1 LRHLASI
8 LERAKLPAQSGKPP
22 YKLSEAVP
30 RIRLSAMENLDPI
43 SFEILKNSFISIAE
57 EMGVV
62 LRKSSFSPNIKER
75 RDFSCALFN
84 ASGQLVAQAEHIPV
98 HLGAMPYSV
107 QAVLKEFE
115 DNLSEGDDI
124 ILNDPYRGGTHL
136 PDITMVSPIFF
147 NERLIGFAANRAH
160 HSDVGGVAPGSM
172 SALSRNVNQE
182 GIRIPPIKL
191 WTNGKPNRQLFD
203 FVLTN
208 VRTPDE
214 RLGDLRAQRAANLV
228 GARRLTELLK
238 KSNVTT
244 VESGMNQLI
253 DYSQELMLKRIRE
266 LPRKSSSAVDYL
278 DDDGV
283 GTTDIPI
290 RVKVA
295 VAPRSIV
302 FDFSGSSKQVEGP
315 LNAVYSVTLS
325 AVYYVVRCVTDP
337 SIPAN
342 AGCFK
347 PVQVK
352 APFGTVVNAEP
363 PAPVAGGN
371 VETSTRIVD
380 VTLRAFS
387 NIIPERICAACQGT
401 MNNVTIGGVDPR
413 TGKYFTYYE
422 TIGGGFGA
430 RYDKDGVDGIHSH
443 MTNTLNTPVEALESA
458 YPLRVR
464 RYELARGSGG
474 QGRHRGGLGIRR
486 ETETLARESTISLMG
501 ERQRRGPWGLM
512 GAGQGKPGVYSI
524 FRGKKMNTLP
534 SKTTLRAIAGDVL
547 IVTTP
552 GGGGYGKPSQR
563 AKENVHGDVADE
575 KA

>member
-1 LRHLASI
+1 
-8 LERAKLPAQSGKPP
+8 
-22 YKLSEAVP
+22 
-30 RIRLSAMENLDPI
+30 MLDPV
-43 SFEILKNSFISIAE
+43 SFEILKNSLISIAE

-75 RDFSCALFN
+75 RDFSCALFD

-107 QAVLKEFE
+107 LAVLKDFE
-115 DNLSEGDDI
+115 NDLSESDDV

-147 NERLIGFAANRAH
+147 KDRLVGFAANRAH

-172 SALSRNVNQE
+172 SALSRDVNQE
-182 GIRIPPIKL
+182 GIRIPPVKL
-191 WTNGKPNRQLFD
+191 WSKGKPNRQILD
-203 FVLTN
+203 FVLSN

-228 GARRLTELLK
+228 GAKRLVELLK
-238 KSNVTT
+238 KSSVST
-244 VESGMNQLI
+244 VESGMSQLI
-253 DYSQELMLKRIRE
+253 NYSEELMIKRIRE
-266 LPRKSSSAVDYL
+266 LPRKSSSAIDYL
-278 DDDGV
+278 DDDGF

-290 RVKVA
+290 KVKVTVGRES
-295 VAPRSIV
+295 VA
-302 FDFSGSSKQVEGP
+302 FDFSGSSKQVQGP

-337 SIPAN
+337 SMPAN

-347 PVQVK
+347 PIEVK
-352 APFGTVVNAEP
+352 APSGTIVRAEP

-380 VTLRAFS
+380 VTLKAFS
-387 NIIPERICAACQGT
+387 SIIPQRVCAACQGT

-422 TIGGGFGA
+422 TIAGGFGA
-430 RYDKDGVDGIHSH
+430 RYNKDGVDGTHSH

-464 RYELARGSGG
+464 RYELVRGSGG
-474 QGRHRGGLGIRR
+474 RGRSRGGLGIRR
-486 ETETLARESTISLMG
+486 DTEVLAEGSTISLMG
-501 ERQRRGPWGLM
+501 ERQRRGPYGLF
-512 GAGQGKPGVYSI
+512 GGNSGSPGTYGLI
-524 FRGKKMNTLP
+524 RGNRITSLS
-534 SKTTLRAIAGDVL
+534 SKTTLSANSCDVL
-547 IVTTP
+547 TVTTP
-552 GGGGYGKPSQR
+552 GGGGYGTISGRTRERIEQDR
-563 AKENVHGDVADE
+563 ADG

>member
-1 LRHLASI
+1 L
-8 LERAKLPAQSGKPP
+8 
-22 YKLSEAVP
+22 
-30 RIRLSAMENLDPI
+30 LDPV
-43 SFEILKNSFISIAE
+43 SFEILKNSLISIAE

-75 RDFSCALFN
+75 RDFSCALFD

-107 QAVLKEFE
+107 LAVLKDFE
-115 DNLSEGDDI
+115 NDLSESDDV

-147 NERLIGFAANRAH
+147 KDRLVGFAANRAH

-172 SALSRNVNQE
+172 SALSRDVNQE
-182 GIRIPPIKL
+182 GIRIPPVKL
-191 WTNGKPNRQLFD
+191 WSKGKPNRQILD
-203 FVLTN
+203 FVLSN

-228 GARRLTELLK
+228 GAKRLVELLK
-238 KSNVTT
+238 KSSVST
-244 VESGMNQLI
+244 VESGMSQLI
-253 DYSQELMLKRIRE
+253 NYSEELMIKRIRE
-266 LPRKSSSAVDYL
+266 LPRKSSSAIDYL
-278 DDDGV
+278 DDDGF

-290 RVKVA
+290 KVKVTVGRES
-295 VAPRSIV
+295 VA
-302 FDFSGSSKQVEGP
+302 FDFSGSSKQVQGP

-347 PVQVK
+347 PIEVK
-352 APFGTVVNAEP
+352 APSGTIVKAEP

-380 VTLRAFS
+380 VTLKAFS
-387 NIIPERICAACQGT
+387 SIIPQRVCAACQGT

-422 TIGGGFGA
+422 TIAGGFGA
-430 RYDKDGVDGIHSH
+430 RYNKDGVDGTHSH

-464 RYELARGSGG
+464 RYELVRGSGG
-474 QGRHRGGLGIRR
+474 RGRSRGGLGIRR
-486 ETETLARESTISLMG
+486 DTEVLAEGSTISLMG
-501 ERQRRGPWGLM
+501 ERQRRGPYGLF
-512 GAGQGKPGVYSI
+512 GGNSGSPGTYGLI
-524 FRGKKMNTLP
+524 RGNRITSLS
-534 SKTTLRAIAGDVL
+534 SKTTLPANGGDVL
-547 IVTTP
+547 TVTTP
-552 GGGGYGKPSQR
+552 GGGGYGTVSRR
-563 AKENVHGDVADE
+563 AKESIEQDRADG

>member
-1 LRHLASI
+1 M
-8 LERAKLPAQSGKPP
+8 P
-22 YKLSEAVP
+22 
-30 RIRLSAMENLDPI
+30 DPV
-43 SFEILKNSFISIAE
+43 SFEILKNSLISIAE

-75 RDFSCALFN
+75 RDFSCALFD

-107 QAVLKEFE
+107 LAVLKDFE
-115 DNLSEGDDI
+115 NDLSESDDV

-147 NERLIGFAANRAH
+147 KDRLVGFAANRAH

-172 SALSRNVNQE
+172 SALSRDVNQE
-182 GIRIPPIKL
+182 GIRIPPVKL
-191 WTNGKPNRQLFD
+191 WSKGKPNRQILD
-203 FVLTN
+203 FVLSN

-228 GARRLTELLK
+228 GAKRLVELLK
-238 KSNVTT
+238 KSSVST
-244 VESGMNQLI
+244 VESGMSQLI
-253 DYSQELMLKRIRE
+253 NYSEELMIKRIRE
-266 LPRKSSSAVDYL
+266 LPRKSSSAIDYL
-278 DDDGV
+278 DDDGF

-290 RVKVA
+290 KVKVTVGRES
-295 VAPRSIV
+295 VA
-302 FDFSGSSKQVEGP
+302 FDFSGSSKQVQGP

-347 PVQVK
+347 PIEVK
-352 APFGTVVNAEP
+352 APSGTIVKAEP

-380 VTLRAFS
+380 VTLKAFS
-387 NIIPERICAACQGT
+387 SIIPQRVCAACQGT

-422 TIGGGFGA
+422 TIAGGFGA
-430 RYDKDGVDGIHSH
+430 RYNKDGVDGTHSH

-464 RYELARGSGG
+464 RYELVRGSGG
-474 QGRHRGGLGIRR
+474 RGRSRGGLGIRR
-486 ETETLARESTISLMG
+486 DTEVLAEGSTISLMG
-501 ERQRRGPWGLM
+501 ERQRRGPYGLF
-512 GAGQGKPGVYSI
+512 GGNSGSPGTYGLI
-524 FRGKKMNTLP
+524 RGNRITSLS
-534 SKTTLRAIAGDVL
+534 SKTTLPANGGDVL
-547 IVTTP
+547 TVTTP
-552 GGGGYGKPSQR
+552 GGGGYGTVSRR
-563 AKENVHGDVADE
+563 AKESIEQDRADG

>member
-1 LRHLASI
+1 
-8 LERAKLPAQSGKPP
+8 LP
-22 YKLSEAVP
+22 
-30 RIRLSAMENLDPI
+30 DPV
-43 SFEILKNSFISIAE
+43 SFEILKNSLISIAE

-75 RDFSCALFN
+75 RDFSCALFD

-107 QAVLKEFE
+107 LAVLKDFE
-115 DNLSEGDDI
+115 NDLSESDDV

-147 NERLIGFAANRAH
+147 KDRLVGFAANRAH

-172 SALSRNVNQE
+172 SALSRDVNQE
-182 GIRIPPIKL
+182 GIRIPPVKL
-191 WTNGKPNRQLFD
+191 WSKGKPNRQILD
-203 FVLTN
+203 FVLSN

-228 GARRLTELLK
+228 GAKRLVELLK
-238 KSNVTT
+238 KSSVST
-244 VESGMNQLI
+244 VESGMSQLI
-253 DYSQELMLKRIRE
+253 NYSEELMIKRIRE
-266 LPRKSSSAVDYL
+266 LPRKSSSAIDYL
-278 DDDGV
+278 DDDGF

-290 RVKVA
+290 KVKVTVGRES
-295 VAPRSIV
+295 VA
-302 FDFSGSSKQVEGP
+302 FDFSGSSKQVQGP

-337 SIPAN
+337 SMPAN

-347 PVQVK
+347 PIEVK
-352 APFGTVVNAEP
+352 APSGTIVRAEP

-380 VTLRAFS
+380 VTLKAFS
-387 NIIPERICAACQGT
+387 SIIPQRVCAACQGT

-422 TIGGGFGA
+422 TIAGGFGA
-430 RYDKDGVDGIHSH
+430 RYNKDGVDGTHSH

-464 RYELARGSGG
+464 RYELVRGSGG
-474 QGRHRGGLGIRR
+474 RGRSRGGLGIRR
-486 ETETLARESTISLMG
+486 DTEVLAEGSTISLMG
-501 ERQRRGPWGLM
+501 ERQRRGPYGLF
-512 GAGQGKPGVYSI
+512 GGNSGSPGTYGLI
-524 FRGKKMNTLP
+524 RGNRITSLS
-534 SKTTLRAIAGDVL
+534 SKTTLPANGGDVL
-547 IVTTP
+547 TVTTP
-552 GGGGYGKPSQR
+552 GGGGYGTVCRR
-563 AKENVHGDVADE
+563 AKESIEQDRADG

>member
-1 LRHLASI
+1 L
-8 LERAKLPAQSGKPP
+8 
-22 YKLSEAVP
+22 
-30 RIRLSAMENLDPI
+30 LDPV
-43 SFEILKNSFISIAE
+43 SFEILKNSLISIAE

-75 RDFSCALFN
+75 RDFSCALFD

-107 QAVLKEFE
+107 LAVLKDFE
-115 DNLSEGDDI
+115 NDLSESDDV

-147 NERLIGFAANRAH
+147 KDRLVGFAANRAH

-172 SALSRNVNQE
+172 SALSRDVNQE
-182 GIRIPPIKL
+182 GIRIPPVKL
-191 WTNGKPNRQLFD
+191 WSKGKPNRQILD
-203 FVLTN
+203 FVLSN

-228 GARRLTELLK
+228 GAKRLVELLK
-238 KSNVTT
+238 KSSVST
-244 VESGMNQLI
+244 VESGMSQLI
-253 DYSQELMLKRIRE
+253 NYSEELMIKRIRE
-266 LPRKSSSAVDYL
+266 LPRKSSSAIDYL
-278 DDDGV
+278 DDDGF

-290 RVKVA
+290 KVKVTVGRES
-295 VAPRSIV
+295 VA
-302 FDFSGSSKQVEGP
+302 FDFSGSSKQVQGP

-337 SIPAN
+337 SMPAN

-347 PVQVK
+347 PIEVK
-352 APFGTVVNAEP
+352 APSGTIVRAEP

-380 VTLRAFS
+380 VTLKAFS
-387 NIIPERICAACQGT
+387 SIIPQRVCAACQGT

-422 TIGGGFGA
+422 TIAGGFGA
-430 RYDKDGVDGIHSH
+430 RYNKDGVDGTHSH

-464 RYELARGSGG
+464 RYELVRGSGG
-474 QGRHRGGLGIRR
+474 RGRSRGGLGIRR
-486 ETETLARESTISLMG
+486 DTEVLAEGSTISLMG
-501 ERQRRGPWGLM
+501 ERQRRGPYGLF
-512 GAGQGKPGVYSI
+512 GGNSGSPGTYGLI
-524 FRGKKMNTLP
+524 RGNRITSLS
-534 SKTTLRAIAGDVL
+534 SKTTLPANGGDVL
-547 IVTTP
+547 TVTTP
-552 GGGGYGKPSQR
+552 GGGGYGTVCRR
-563 AKENVHGDVADE
+563 AKESIEQDRADG

>member
-1 LRHLASI
+1 
-8 LERAKLPAQSGKPP
+8 
-22 YKLSEAVP
+22 
-30 RIRLSAMENLDPI
+30 MENLDPV
-43 SFEILKNSFISIAE
+43 SFEILKNSLISIAE

-62 LRKSSFSPNIKER
+62 LRRSSFSPNIKER
-75 RDFSCALFN
+75 RDFSCALFDV
-84 ASGQLVAQAEHIPV
+84 SGQLVAQAEHIPV

-115 DNLSEGDDI
+115 DDLSEGDDI

-147 NERLIGFAANRAH
+147 KDRLVGFAANRAH

-172 SALSRNVNQE
+172 SAISSDVSQE
-182 GIRIPPIKL
+182 GIRIPPVKL
-191 WTNGKPNRQLFD
+191 WAEGKSNQQLLD

-228 GARRLTELLK
+228 GAKRLTELLK
-238 KSNVTT
+238 KSSVSS
-244 VESGMNQLI
+244 VESGMDQLI
-253 DYSQELMLKRIRE
+253 DYSEKLMVKRIRE

-278 DDDGV
+278 DDDGF
-283 GTTDIPI
+283 GTTDIP
-290 RVKVA
+290 VKVKIT
-295 VAPRSIV
+295 VGKESIA
-302 FDFSGSSKQVEGP
+302 FDFSGSAKQVQGP

-347 PVQVK
+347 PISVT
-352 APFGTVVNAEP
+352 APSGTIVNAEP

-380 VTLRAFS
+380 VTLKAFS
-387 NIIPERICAACQGT
+387 NIIPERVCAACQGT

-430 RYDKDGVDGIHSH
+430 RYNKDGIDGIHSH

-458 YPLRVR
+458 YPLRIR
-464 RYELARGSGG
+464 RYELVRGSGG
-474 QGRHRGGLGIRR
+474 QGRFRGGVGIKR
-486 ETETLARESTISLMG
+486 ETEVLAEGSTISLLG
-501 ERQRRGPWGLM
+501 ERQRHGPWGLFGGNPGSP
-512 GAGQGKPGVYSI
+512 GAYGIV
-524 FRGKKMNTLP
+524 RGNTITRLS
-534 SKTTLRAIAGDVL
+534 SKTTLSANSGDVL
-547 IVTTP
+547 TVTTP
-552 GGGGYGKPSQR
+552 GGGGYGTISGRTRERIEQDR
-563 AKENVHGDVADE
+563 ADG

>member
-1 LRHLASI
+1 
-8 LERAKLPAQSGKPP
+8 
-22 YKLSEAVP
+22 
-30 RIRLSAMENLDPI
+30 MENLDPV
-43 SFEILKNSFISIAE
+43 SFEIFKNSLISIAE

-62 LRKSSFSPNIKER
+62 LRRSSFSPNIKER
-75 RDFSCALFN
+75 RDFSCALFK
-84 ASGQLVAQAEHIPV
+84 ASGELVAQAEHIPV

-115 DNLSEGDDI
+115 DDLSEGDDI
-124 ILNDPYRGGTHL
+124 IVNDPYRGGTHL

-147 NERLIGFAANRAH
+147 KQRLVGFAANRAH

-172 SALSRNVNQE
+172 SALSRDVNQE

-191 WTNGKPNRQLFD
+191 WAAGKPNRQLLD

-228 GARRLTELLK
+228 GAKRLTELLK
-238 KSNVTT
+238 KSSVSS

-253 DYSQELMLKRIRE
+253 DYSEELMVKRIRE

-278 DDDGV
+278 DDDGFC
-283 GTTDIPI
+283 TTDIP
-290 RVKVA
+290 VKVKIT
-295 VAPRSIV
+295 VGKESIA
-302 FDFSGSSKQVEGP
+302 FDFSGSAKQVQGP

-347 PVQVK
+347 PISVT
-352 APFGTVVNAEP
+352 APSGTIVNAEP

-380 VTLRAFS
+380 VTLKAFS
-387 NIIPERICAACQGT
+387 SIIPERVCAACQGT

-422 TIGGGFGA
+422 TIAGGFGA
-430 RYDKDGVDGIHSH
+430 RYNKDGIDGIHSH

-458 YPLRVR
+458 YPLRIR
-464 RYELARGSGG
+464 RYELVRGSGG
-474 QGRHRGGLGIRR
+474 QGRFRGGLGIKR
-486 ETETLARESTISLMG
+486 ETEVLAEGSTISLLG
-501 ERQRRGPWGLM
+501 ERQRHGPWGLFGGNPGSP
-512 GAGQGKPGVYSI
+512 GAYGIV
-524 FRGKKMNTLP
+524 RGNTITRLS
-534 SKTTLRAIAGDVL
+534 SKTTLSANSGDVL
-547 IVTTP
+547 TVTTP
-552 GGGGYGKPSQR
+552 GGGGYGTASRRGEREIVSDR
-563 AKENVHGDVADE
+563 ADS

>member
-1 LRHLASI
+1 
-8 LERAKLPAQSGKPP
+8 
-22 YKLSEAVP
+22 
-30 RIRLSAMENLDPI
+30 
-43 SFEILKNSFISIAE
+43 
-57 EMGVV
+57 MGVV

-75 RDFSCALFN
+75 RDFSCALFD

-107 QAVLKEFE
+107 LAVLKDFE
-115 DNLSEGDDI
+115 NDLSESDDV

-147 NERLIGFAANRAH
+147 KDRLVGFAANRAH

-172 SALSRNVNQE
+172 SALSRDVNQE
-182 GIRIPPIKL
+182 GIRIPPVKL
-191 WTNGKPNRQLFD
+191 WSKGKPNRQILD
-203 FVLTN
+203 FVLSN

-228 GARRLTELLK
+228 GAKRLVELLK
-238 KSNVTT
+238 KSSVST
-244 VESGMNQLI
+244 VESGMSQLI
-253 DYSQELMLKRIRE
+253 NYSEELMIKRIRE
-266 LPRKSSSAVDYL
+266 LPRKSSSAIDYL
-278 DDDGV
+278 DDDGF

-290 RVKVA
+290 KVKVTVGRES
-295 VAPRSIV
+295 VA
-302 FDFSGSSKQVEGP
+302 FDFSGSSKQVQGP

-347 PVQVK
+347 PIEVK
-352 APFGTVVNAEP
+352 APSGTIVNAEP

-380 VTLRAFS
+380 VTLKAFS
-387 NIIPERICAACQGT
+387 SIIPERVCAACQGT

-413 TGKYFTYYE
+413 NGKYFTYYE
-422 TIGGGFGA
+422 TIAGGFGA
-430 RYDKDGVDGIHSH
+430 RRNKDGVDGIHSH

-464 RYELARGSGG
+464 RYELVRGSGG
-474 QGRHRGGLGIRR
+474 RGRFRGGLGIRR
-486 ETETLARESTISLMG
+486 DTEVLAEGSTISLMG
-501 ERQRRGPWGLM
+501 ERQRRGPYGLF
-512 GAGQGKPGVYSI
+512 GGKSGSPGTYGI
-524 FRGKKMNTLP
+524 IRGNRITSLS
-534 SKTTLRAIAGDVL
+534 SKTTLSANSGDVL
-547 IVTTP
+547 TVTTP
-552 GGGGYGKPSQR
+552 GGGGYGTISGRTRERIEQDR
-563 AKENVHGDVADE
+563 ADG

>member
-1 LRHLASI
+1 MS
-8 LERAKLPAQSGKPP
+8 
-22 YKLSEAVP
+22 YKLNDQVAIDS
-30 RIRLSAMENLDPI
+30 RLLDPV
-43 SFEILKNSFISIAE
+43 SFEIFKNSLISIAE

-62 LRKSSFSPNIKER
+62 LRRSSFSPNIKER
-75 RDFSCALFN
+75 RDFSCALFDV
-84 ASGQLVAQAEHIPV
+84 SGQLVAQAEHIPV

-115 DNLSEGDDI
+115 DDLSEGDDI

-147 NERLIGFAANRAH
+147 KKKLVGFAANRAH

-172 SALSRNVNQE
+172 SALSRDVNQE
-182 GIRIPPIKL
+182 GIRIPPVKL
-191 WTNGKPNRQLFD
+191 WSEGKPNRQILD
-203 FVLTN
+203 FVLSN

-228 GARRLTELLK
+228 GAKRLVELLK
-238 KSNVTT
+238 KSSAST

-253 DYSQELMLKRIRE
+253 NYSEELMIKRIHE
-266 LPRKSSSAVDYL
+266 LPRKSSSAIDYL

-283 GTTDIPI
+283 GTIDIPI
-290 RVKVA
+290 KVKVT
-295 VAPRSIV
+295 VGRQSIA
-302 FDFSGSSKQVEGP
+302 FDFRGSSKQVQGP

-347 PVQVK
+347 PIQLK
-352 APFGTVVNAEP
+352 APSGTIVNAEP

-380 VTLRAFS
+380 VALKAFS
-387 NIIPERICAACQGT
+387 SIIPERVCAACQGT
-401 MNNVTIGGVDPR
+401 MNNVTIGGVDSR

-430 RYDKDGVDGIHSH
+430 RYNKDGVDGIHSH

-464 RYELARGSGG
+464 RYELVRGSGG
-474 QGRHRGGLGIRR
+474 RGRFRGGLGIRR
-486 ETETLARESTISLMG
+486 ETETLAQGSTISLMG

-512 GAGQGKPGVYSI
+512 KGRPGSPGEYCIV
-524 FRGKKMNTLP
+524 RGNKMMALS
-534 SKTTLRAIAGDVL
+534 SKTTFSANAGDVL
-547 IVTTP
+547 TVTTP
-552 GGGGYGKPSQR
+552 GGGGYGPSSQR
-563 AKENVHGDVADE
+563 TRDKIRQDRADG

>member
-1 LRHLASI
+1 L
-8 LERAKLPAQSGKPP
+8 
-22 YKLSEAVP
+22 
-30 RIRLSAMENLDPI
+30 LDPI
-43 SFEILKNSFISIAE
+43 SFEILKNLLISIAG

-84 ASGQLVAQAEHIPV
+84 ATGQLVAQAEHIPV

-107 QAVLKEFE
+107 QAVLKEFK
-115 DNLSEGDDI
+115 DDLSEGDDI

-147 NERLIGFAANRAH
+147 RKKLVGFVANRAH

-172 SALSRNVNQE
+172 SALSRDVNQE

-191 WTNGKPNRQLFD
+191 WAAGKPNRQLLD
-203 FVLTN
+203 FVLSN

-228 GARRLTELLK
+228 GAKRLTELLK
-238 KSNVTT
+238 KSSVST

-253 DYSQELMLKRIRE
+253 DYSEELMVKKIRE

-278 DDDGV
+278 DDDGF
-283 GTTDIPI
+283 GTTNIPI
-290 RVKVA
+290 KVKVT
-295 VAPRSIV
+295 VGQEFIG
-302 FDFSGSSKQVEGP
+302 FDFSGSAMQVQGP
-315 LNAVYSVTLS
+315 LNTVYSVTLS

-347 PVQVK
+347 PIQVK
-352 APFGTVVNAEP
+352 APSGTIVNAEP

-380 VTLRAFS
+380 VTLKAFS
-387 NIIPERICAACQGT
+387 SIIPERVCAACQGT

-422 TIGGGFGA
+422 TIAGGFGA
-430 RYDKDGVDGIHSH
+430 RYSKDGVDGIHSH

-464 RYELARGSGG
+464 RYELVRGSGG
-474 QGRHRGGLGIRR
+474 QGRFRGGLGIRR
-486 ETETLARESTISLMG
+486 DTEVLANRSTISLMG
-501 ERQRRGPWGLM
+501 ERQRRGPWGLQGGLPGSP
-512 GAGQGKPGVYSI
+512 GAYGILRTSTI
-524 FRGKKMNTLP
+524 KKLA
-534 SKTTLRAIAGDVL
+534 SKTTVSANAGDAL
-547 IVTTP
+547 SLTTP
-552 GGGGYGKPSQR
+552 GGGGYGSPGKRLAQLAR
-563 AKENVHGDVADE
+563 NDAADE
-575 KA
+575 KS

>member
-1 LRHLASI
+1 
-8 LERAKLPAQSGKPP
+8 
-22 YKLSEAVP
+22 
-30 RIRLSAMENLDPI
+30 MENLDPV
-43 SFEILKNSFISIAE
+43 SFEILKNSLISIAE

-62 LRKSSFSPNIKER
+62 LRRSSFSPNIKER
-75 RDFSCALFN
+75 RDFSCALFT

-107 QAVLKEFE
+107 QAVLNEFE
-115 DNLSEGDDI
+115 DDLSEGDDI

-147 NERLIGFAANRAH
+147 KERLVGFAANRAH

-172 SALSRNVNQE
+172 SALSRDINQE
-182 GIRIPPIKL
+182 GIRIPPVKL
-191 WTNGKPNRQLFD
+191 WTEGKPNRQLLD
-203 FVLTN
+203 FVLSN

-228 GARRLTELLK
+228 GARRLLELLK
-238 KSNVTT
+238 KSSLST

-253 DYSQELMLKRIRE
+253 DYSEELMVKRIHE
-266 LPRKSSSAVDYL
+266 LPRKSSSAIDYL
-278 DDDGV
+278 DDDGFD
-283 GTTDIPI
+283 TTDIPI
-290 RVKVA
+290 KVKVT
-295 VAPRSIV
+295 VGRQSIA
-302 FDFSGSSKQVEGP
+302 FDFSGSAKQVQGP

-347 PVQVK
+347 PIQVK
-352 APFGTVVNAEP
+352 APAGTIVNAKP

-380 VTLRAFS
+380 VALKAFAG
-387 NIIPERICAACQGT
+387 IVPEKVCAACQGT

-422 TIGGGFGA
+422 TIAGGFGA
-430 RYDKDGVDGIHSH
+430 RYNKDGVDGIHSH

-464 RYELARGSGG
+464 RYELVRGSGG
-474 QGRHRGGLGIRR
+474 RGRFRGGLGIRR
-486 ETETLARESTISLMG
+486 ETETLAQGSTISLMG

-512 GAGQGKPGVYSI
+512 EGGSGSPGEYGIV
-524 FRGKKMNTLP
+524 GENKMRALSSKATL
-534 SKTTLRAIAGDVL
+534 SANAGDVL
-547 IVTTP
+547 TVTTP
-552 GGGGYGKPSQR
+552 GGGGYGSPSERTRDKIRQDR
-563 AKENVHGDVADE
+563 ADG

>member
-1 LRHLASI
+1 
-8 LERAKLPAQSGKPP
+8 
-22 YKLSEAVP
+22 
-30 RIRLSAMENLDPI
+30 MENLDPV
-43 SFEILKNSFISIAE
+43 SFEILKNSLISITE

-84 ASGQLVAQAEHIPV
+84 ATGQLTAQAEHIPV
-98 HLGAMPYSV
+98 HLGAMPYSM

-115 DNLSEGDDI
+115 DDLLEGDDI

-136 PDITMVSPIFF
+136 PDIMMVSPILFK
-147 NERLIGFAANRAH
+147 ERLVGFAANRAH

-172 SALSRNVNQE
+172 SALSRDINQE
-182 GIRIPPIKL
+182 GVRIPPVKL
-191 WTNGKPNRQLFD
+191 WAEGKPNRQILD
-203 FVLTN
+203 FVLSN

-228 GARRLTELLK
+228 GARRLLELLK
-238 KSNVTT
+238 KSSVSI

-253 DYSQELMLKRIRE
+253 DYSEELMIKRIRE
-266 LPRKSSSAVDYL
+266 LPRKSSSAIDYL
-278 DDDGV
+278 DDDGF

-290 RVKVA
+290 KVKVTVGRQSTA
-295 VAPRSIV
+295 
-302 FDFSGSSKQVEGP
+302 FDFSGSAKQVQGP

-325 AVYYVVRCVTDP
+325 AVYYVMRCVTDP

-347 PVQVK
+347 PLQVK
-352 APFGTVVNAEP
+352 APAGTIVNAEP

-380 VTLRAFS
+380 VALKAFAR
-387 NIIPERICAACQGT
+387 IVPEKVCAACQGT

-422 TIGGGFGA
+422 TIAGGFGA
-430 RYDKDGVDGIHSH
+430 RYNKDGVDGIHSH

-464 RYELARGSGG
+464 RYELVRRSGG
-474 QGRHRGGLGIRR
+474 KGRFRGGLGIRR
-486 ETETLARESTISLMG
+486 DTEVLAEGFTISLMG
-501 ERQRRGPWGLM
+501 ERQRHRPWGLL
-512 GAGQGKPGVYSI
+512 GGRSGSPGEYGIS
-524 FRGKKMNTLP
+524 RGNKMKALS
-534 SKTTLRAIAGDVL
+534 SKTTLSANAGDVL
-547 IVTTP
+547 TVTTP
-552 GGGGYGKPSQR
+552 GGGGYGSPSERTRDKIRQDR
-563 AKENVHGDVADE
+563 ADGKS
-575 KA
+575 

>member
-1 LRHLASI
+1 L
-8 LERAKLPAQSGKPP
+8 
-22 YKLSEAVP
+22 
-30 RIRLSAMENLDPI
+30 LDPV
-43 SFEILKNSFISIAE
+43 SFEILKNSLISIAE

-62 LRKSSFSPNIKER
+62 LRRSSFSPNIKER
-75 RDFSCALFN
+75 RDFSCALFT
-84 ASGQLVAQAEHIPV
+84 AQGQLVAQAEHIPV

-107 QAVLKEFE
+107 QAVLKEFGN
-115 DNLSEGDDI
+115 DLSEGDDV

-147 NERLIGFAANRAH
+147 KERLVGFAANRAH

-172 SALSRNVNQE
+172 SALSRDVNQE

-191 WTNGKPNRQLFD
+191 WSAGKQNGQLLD

-228 GARRLTELLK
+228 GVKRLIEQLK
-238 KSNVTT
+238 KSSVST

-253 DYSQELMLKRIRE
+253 DYSEELMVKKIRE
-266 LPRKSSSAVDYL
+266 LPRKSSSAVDFL
-278 DDDGV
+278 DDDGF
-283 GTTDIPI
+283 GTRDIP
-290 RVKVA
+290 VKVKITVGREFIA
-295 VAPRSIV
+295 
-302 FDFSGSSKQVEGP
+302 FDFSGSAKQVQGP

-347 PVQVK
+347 PIQVK
-352 APFGTVVNAEP
+352 ALSGTIVNADP

-380 VTLRAFS
+380 VTLKAFS
-387 NIIPERICAACQGT
+387 RIIPERVCAACQGT

-422 TIGGGFGA
+422 TIAGGFGA
-430 RYDKDGVDGIHSH
+430 RYNRDGVDGIHSH
-443 MTNTLNTPVEALESA
+443 MTNTLNTPVEALEAA

-464 RYELARGSGG
+464 RYELMRGSGG
-474 QGRHRGGLGIRR
+474 RGRFRGGLGIRR
-486 ETETLARESTISLMG
+486 ETEVLAEGSTISLMG
-501 ERQRRGPWGLM
+501 ERQRRGPWGLF
-512 GAGQGKPGVYSI
+512 GGDPGSPGEYGIVRENRITS
-524 FRGKKMNTLP
+524 LS
-534 SKTTLRAIAGDVL
+534 SKTTFSADSGYVL
-547 IVTTP
+547 TVTTP
-552 GGGGYGKPSQR
+552 GGGGYGPASRR
-563 AKENVHGDVADE
+563 AKERMRQDRADG